1 MGEDENLIFI
11 ISIGLSIW
19 ALFRLRVG
27 SLHSLFFHNNP
38 GIGLLRLSVICSF
51 LWVLIVISFFSDES
65 IQGIY
70 VVFYLV
76 MGYALFRNLG
86 QYGLH
91 IFGLRLRVDVY
102 ERKNLAAAIL
112 FAAFTFSTALIFGG
126 SLWGEADPDGD
137 DEGGWWIP
145 LTFFGLGWLTLVIA
159 FTLFLIREKTPLS
172 QSIRQDR
179 KVVAAEAA
187 AAYLVSSA
195 IVIAE
200 AAAGDFYGWW
210 HGLMSFAS
218 LAGLVIVHEIFNTAT
233 SLGDKKSRPEIET
246 SRSFEIAMY
255 FVVAIAS
262 WLLNRWID
270 LYFARFI

>member
-1 MGEDENLIFI
+1 
-11 ISIGLSIW
+11 
-19 ALFRLRVG
+19 
-27 SLHSLFFHNNP
+27 
-38 GIGLLRLSVICSF
+38 
-51 LWVLIVISFFSDES
+51 
-65 IQGIY
+65 
-70 VVFYLV
+70 LV

-86 QYGLH
+86 QFGLQF
-91 IFGLRLRVDVY
+91 FGLRLRVDVY

-126 SLWGEADPDGD
+126 SLWGEADPDGS

-145 LTFFGLGWLTLVIA
+145 LTFFGLGWLTLIIA
-159 FTLFLIREKTPLS
+159 FLLFLVREKTPLS

-179 KVVAAEAA
+179 RIVTAEAA
-187 AAYLVSSA
+187 AAYLISSA

-200 AAAGDFYGWW
+200 ATAGDFYGWW

-218 LAGLVIVHEIFNTAT
+218 LAGLLIVHEVFNTAT
-233 SLGDKKSRPEIET
+233 SFGGEKSRPEAAT

-270 LYFARFI
+270 LYFARFL